1 MRETSYTFIPVKV
14 FFEEN
19 GGVGNLLR
27 YISKRLLYM
36 LMSLFL
42 IVTVTF
48 FLMRAAPG
56 GPFSSEKQVP
66 PEIEK
71 NLNEYYG
78 LDRPWYIQY
87 FDYLVSIA
95 KWDFG
100 PSFKYKGQTVN
111 DLINEGFPVS
121 FFLGME
127 SLLIAISIGVLLGI
141 IAALNHNKWQDY
153 AAMVFAVLGISV
165 PSFIMASILQYFL
178 AIKLGWF
185 PVARWESLQHTV
197 LPALALAAMPM
208 AFIAR
213 LTRSSMLEVLGNDY
227 IRTAKAKGLSQG
239 QITVK
244 HAIRNAIL
252 PVVTYLGPLS
262 AQILTGSFVIEK
274 IFGIPG
280 LGSHFVTSI
289 TNRDY
294 TTIMGVTVFYS
305 ILLLLSVLLVD
316 IAYGFIDPRIKLAGG
331 KKGE

>member
-1 MRETSYTFIPVKV
+1 M
-14 FFEEN
+14 
-19 GGVGNLLR
+19 LR
-27 YISKRLLYM
+27 YISRRLLSI
-36 LMSLFL
+36 LLSLFL
-42 IVTVTF
+42 IITATF

-56 GPFSSEKQVP
+56 GPFSGEKKLP

-78 LDRPWYIQY
+78 LDRPWYNQY

-111 DLINEGFPVS
+111 DLINDGFPVS

-127 SLLIAISIGVLLGI
+127 SLLLAVSLGILLGV

-153 AAMVFAVLGISV
+153 GAMIFAVLGISV
-165 PSFIMASILQYFL
+165 PSFIMASLLQYVL
-178 AIKLGWF
+178 AIKLGLF

-197 LPALALAAMPM
+197 LPALALAATPM

-213 LTRSSMLEVLGNDY
+213 LTRSSMLEVLSNDY
-227 IRTAKAKGLSQG
+227 IRTAKAKGLSKG

-244 HAIRNAIL
+244 HAIRNALL

-262 AQILTGSFVIEK
+262 AAVLTGSFVIEK

-280 LGSHFVTSI
+280 LGSQFVLSI
-289 TNRDY
+289 SNRDY

-305 ILLLLSVLLVD
+305 ILLLFSVLLVD
-316 IAYGFIDPRIKLAGG
+316 IAYGLIDPRIKLAGG